1 MERSGLLNPNMFD
14 DGDEI
19 MADKG
24 FNIRGLTDKIGV
36 RLNLPFFLGSRGQ
49 FEANETVINQKIAF
63 NRILMERFIDKV
75 KTF

>member
-1 MERSGLLNPNMFD
+1 MERSGLVNPNMFD

-36 RLNLPFFLGSRGQ
+36 RLNLPIFLGSRGQ
-49 FEANETVINQKIAF
+49 FEANETVINQKIASK
-63 NRILMERFIDKV
+63 RVHMERFIDKV